1 MHLDRLMS
9 IRVHLMVDIF
19 QRKCFVIDF
28 FSSILSNI
36 VLYRIGIW
44 DTNGVPI
51 TNNVIYNTY
60 QSAIV
65 VTGQNNIIQN
75 NLVSTIYWSGNAQP
89 QYAPF
94 NLNFDAAIM
103 STDAVSVVMTVR
115 DFCSMLSKY

>member
-1 MHLDRLMS
+1 
-9 IRVHLMVDIF
+9 MVDIF
-19 QRKCFVIDF
+19 QRKCFVINF

-44 DTNGVPI
+44 ETNGVPI

-75 NLVSTIYWSGNAQP
+75 NLVSTIYWSGRAESE
-89 QYAPF
+89 YAPF
-94 NLNFDAAIM
+94 NQNYDAAIM
-103 STDAVSVVMTVR
+103 SKDAVSVIMTVR
-115 DFCSMLSKY
+115 DLCLMLSRYSMNLYSI